1 MWSLRFRDAVA
12 ENAFVRSR
20 HDKMMLNSRYVA
32 LFAVVCLLPDF
43 VRYTQRELQYLDRD
57 AYYAERS
64 GGPNGEQGSVRHIV
78 IGVSLVILLGAA
90 LLTWLPCT
98 KQRIGVRCW
107 EAFWI
112 GVLLL
117 AVMSG
122 AVETFEDLTDS
133 YRVKQLCDSRCCH
146 NLHAKHANLYKLK
159 FALAL
164 DVFVT
169 VAHLALPVRWNIMV
183 LFDALTMV
191 IFSVVFSVDSGHFDG
206 PDGHGDGL
214 SGAVENLQAELFV

>member
-43 VRYTQRELQYLDRD
+43 VRYTQRELQDLDRD
-57 AYYAERS
+57 AYYAALPDRS
-64 GGPNGEQGSVRHIV
+64 GGPNGEQGTVRHIV

-90 LLTWLPCT
+90 LLTWLPCA

-112 GVLLL
+112 GIQLL

-122 AVETFEDLTDS
+122 VVETFEDLTDS
-133 YRVKQLCDSRCCH
+133 YRVKRLCDSQCCH
-146 NLHAKHANLYKLK
+146 ELHVRKATICKLR
-159 FALAL
+159 FALVL
-164 DVFVT
+164 DVCVT

-191 IFSVVFSVDSGHFDG
+191 IFSVVFSVDSGPLG
-206 PDGHGDGL
+206 SDGHGAGL
-214 SGAVENLQAELFV
+214 